1 MLIID
6 KKDDA
11 MTLRNLGATDSQIRR
26 IFLFEGRIISA
37 AGAVVGILLGLL
49 LCWLQQVFGF
59 VRMGDSAG
67 SFVVNAYPV
76 SVHYDDVAI
85 VFVTVLLIGWAAAWI
100 PTRNLKVQR

>member
-1 MLIID
+1 
-6 KKDDA
+6 
-11 MTLRNLGATDSQIRR
+11 
-26 IFLFEGRIISA
+26 
-37 AGAVVGILLGLL
+37 
-49 LCWLQQVFGF
+49 
-59 VRMGDSAG
+59 MGDSAG